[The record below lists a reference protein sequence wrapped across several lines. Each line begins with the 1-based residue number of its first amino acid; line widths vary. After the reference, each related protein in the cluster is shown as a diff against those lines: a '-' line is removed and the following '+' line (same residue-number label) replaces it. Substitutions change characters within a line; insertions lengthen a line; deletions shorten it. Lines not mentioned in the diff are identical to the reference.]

1 MTDGHLGTRVMVTG
15 AAGFIGS
22 ILAEACLARGWE
34 VIAIDSLTSYYDEA
48 CKRRNLAAMQSE
60 PACTVLERDIV
71 DLDIGALCRG
81 VRYVFHLAAQP
92 GVRTSWGQSFAYYTH
107 ANISA
112 TQHLLEGVKDSAIE
126 KLVFASSSSVYGDA
140 ERFPTPEDVILRPVS
155 PYGATKAAAEHLLH
169 LYWRN
174 YGLPSVS
181 LRYFTVYGPRQRPDM
196 AFHRLARAA
205 LGSAP
210 FPVYG
215 DGEQRRDFTFVDDA
229 VSGTLAAAERGRRGG
244 VYNLGGGCEASMN
257 EVIRLVEELTER
269 EVELDRRPAQRG
281 DVRVTG
287 ADTTRARAELGFAP
301 TRSLRDGLLAELQ
314 WLEHELAATV

>member
-1 MTDGHLGTRVMVTG
+1 MIRVVVTG

-22 ILAEACLARGWE
+22 VLAEACLARGWE
-34 VIAIDSLTSYYDEA
+34 VIAVDSLTPYYDEA
-48 CKRRNLAAMQSE
+48 SKRRNLAALQAD
-60 PACTVLERDIV
+60 PQCTVLECDLV
-71 DLDIGALCRG
+71 DLDVAVLCRD

-92 GVRTSWGQSFAYYTH
+92 GVRASWGRSFDVYTH
-107 ANISA
+107 ANVAA
-112 TQHLLEGVKDSAIE
+112 TQHLLEGLKNSPVE

-155 PYGATKAAAEHLLH
+155 PYGATKALGELLLH

-174 YGLPSVS
+174 YGVPAVS

-205 LGSAP
+205 LNASP

-215 DGEQRRDFTFVDDA
+215 DGEQRRDFTYVDDA
-229 VSGTLAAAERGRRGG
+229 VVGTLAAAQRGHCGR
-244 VYNLGGGCEASMN
+244 VYNLGGGCQASMN
-257 EVIRLVEELTER
+257 QVIRLVEELSGR
-269 EVELDRRPAQRG
+269 DVELDHQPAQRG

-287 ADTTRARAELGFAP
+287 ADTSRARGELGFRP
-301 TRSLRDGLLAELQ
+301 TRSLRDGLLAEME
-314 WLEHELAATV
+314 WLEHELAVTV